1 MDKGKRNKLRN
12 KILKLIKAKKNTE
25 AGLLI
30 QKYKSKYGEII
41 SWEKQTTLNIK
52 WQSAWLVKNLSQLQ
66 LATLVVHIVDTWKA
80 ETQQFLRWRIWK
92 ELEIM
97 TKKDYELMA
106 AVMKSHSVLHQKATK
121 AIMNS
126 LIEHLKKDNPKFDA
140 SRFKE
145 ASGYIDN

>member
-1 MDKGKRNKLRN
+1 
-12 KILKLIKAKKNTE
+12 
-25 AGLLI
+25 
-30 QKYKSKYGEII
+30 
-41 SWEKQTTLNIK
+41 
-52 WQSAWLVKNLSQLQ
+52 
-66 LATLVVHIVDTWKA
+66 
-80 ETQQFLRWRIWK
+80 
-92 ELEIM
+92 M